1 MSTRSG
7 TGKAKTPPADAR
19 VSARIARGIEM
30 LRRMGREA
38 TVDDQKALDPALY
51 ELTVGHLFGD
61 IWTRPGLSLRD
72 RQLVTLAANL
82 ALVRPGHANESHFRS
97 ALHVG
102 VTKEEIVEVLIQV
115 GHYAGWPALA
125 TGVDQFGRVLAQAA
139 AKRETKGA
147 TKRAAKG
154 LAKTATPPAPAV
166 APRPSRS
173 PRPPRAPAAGGTTAP
188 TARRTAPATAATAR
202 RTAR

>member
-1 MSTRSG
+1 VSVHGKGG
-7 TGKAKTPPADAR
+7 TKVAKPPRAKPGAAAAG
-19 VSARIARGIEM
+19 SNIARGLAM

-102 VTKEEIVEVLIQV
+102 ISRAEIVEVLIQI

-125 TGVDQFGRVLAQAA
+125 TGVDQFGRVLAEAG
-139 AKRETKGA
+139 AKA
-147 TKRAAKG
+147 TARTS
-154 LAKTATPPAPAV
+154 AKTAAKTAV
-166 APRPSRS
+166 KTTAKTTAKTTGKRGAKAGAARPVS
-173 PRPPRAPAAGGTTAP
+173 PRQGQKPR
-188 TARRTAPATAATAR
+188 
-202 RTAR
+202 